1 METLRSWILGSST
14 PSGSSNHE
22 KQATE
27 RSKVLLQQQ
36 QQQQQNATEP
46 ERLAT
51 LARAQ
56 TIQLGQLMD
65 ECNEIEEQL
74 AVIDP
79 IKERTRALHLI
90 QQKKQVKAEAES
102 MSQKLENTRRQQKIL
117 DEARKNV
124 EQQKALQ
131 ESAVELAALAIV
143 AKTVDIRETREV
155 INDASKD
162 LDDIR
167 KELEKPM
174 FVMHGGK
181 SSIVEQDEAEQE
193 LAALMAKHHLPSV
206 PTTTV
211 TTAAPA
217 AATVVE
223 EVSPPEA
230 EEKLKAN

>member
-1 METLRSWILGSST
+1 METLRSWILGTPGSST

-22 KQATE
+22 KQAAE

-74 AVIDP
+74 AAIDP

-117 DEARKNV
+117 DQARINL

-131 ESAVELAALAIV
+131 ESAVELKALSIAGEAMNV
-143 AKTVDIRETREV
+143 QESVDV
-155 INDASKD
+155 IQDAVKNLKYQD
-162 LDDIR
+162 KL
-167 KELEKPM
+167 LTKPV
-174 FVMHGGK
+174 FGGGL
-181 SSIVEQDEAEQE
+181 SSTIVEQDEAEQE

-211 TTAAPA
+211 AAAPA
-217 AATVVE
+217 AATE
-223 EVSPPEA
+223 EVVPPEP

>member
-14 PSGSSNHE
+14 PSGSSASNHE
-22 KQATE
+22 KQAAE
-27 RSKVLLQQQ
+27 RSKVLLQQ

-74 AVIDP
+74 AAIDP

-117 DEARKNV
+117 DQARINL

-131 ESAVELAALAIV
+131 ESAVELKALSIAGEAMNV
-143 AKTVDIRETREV
+143 QESVDV
-155 INDASKD
+155 IQDAVKD
-162 LDDIR
+162 LKYQD
-167 KELEKPM
+167 KLLTKPV
-174 FVMHGGK
+174 FGGGL
-181 SSIVEQDEAEQE
+181 SSTIVEQDEAEQE

-211 TTAAPA
+211 AAAPA
-217 AATVVE
+217 ATTVAVE
-223 EVSPPEA
+223 EAKEV
-230 EEKLKAN
+230 EEKLKASN

>member
-14 PSGSSNHE
+14 PSGSSASNHE
-22 KQATE
+22 KQAAE

-74 AVIDP
+74 AAIDP
-79 IKERTRALHLI
+79 IKERARALHLI

-102 MSQKLENTRRQQKIL
+102 MSQKLENTRQQQKIL
-117 DEARKNV
+117 DKARIGLI
-124 EQQKALQ
+124 EQKALQ
-131 ESAVELAALAIV
+131 ESAVELKALAI
-143 AKTVDIRETREV
+143 AGEAMNIQDAVDTIQ
-155 INDASKD
+155 DAVKD
-162 LDDIR
+162 LNYHADT
-167 KELEKPM
+167 LAKPL
-174 FVMHGGK
+174 FSKGK

-211 TTAAPA
+211 AAAPA

-223 EVSPPEA
+223 ELAPPEV